1 MWWGRTPYTVQRL
14 EQVEM
19 EYIHWVKGWNSS
31 RLLRIV
37 KPKIINHSSFIKAR
51 NGDQSSSGPR
61 VFSGRAECG
70 VATLYSWYCYTEVAL
85 GEITW

>member
-1 MWWGRTPYTVQRL
+1 
-14 EQVEM
+14 M
-19 EYIHWVKGWNSS
+19 EYIHWVKGQNSS

-61 VFSGRAECG
+61 VFLAVLSAGLRLFTLGTAIRRWPSVRLPGRSHGHRLRQGSEF
-70 VATLYSWYCYTEVAL
+70 
-85 GEITW
+85 